1 MNEFIKHNWF
11 KATIVIV
18 LLIGGYFGVSALVK
32 NNELR
37 TQLASQE
44 KCNQDGLKYFND
56 YKNKTANYNIEEPLI
71 SYSQEPASDNNP
83 LHLYAHEL
91 YKFDSPVNHFNK
103 KLNTCLISIHYE
115 GTSHAH
121 WNGYTLES
129 VFDRFH
135 AEVDDVYSNKVLI
148 TTDNFDGD
156 KTFQQQENA
165 LMSK

>member
-1 MNEFIKHNWF
+1 MKKFIKENWF
-11 KATIVIV
+11 KVIIVIA
-18 LLIGGYFGVSALVK
+18 LLVGGYFGVSMLVK
-32 NNELR
+32 NNESR

-56 YKNKTANYNIEEPLI
+56 YKNKTANYNIVEPLI

-91 YKFDSPVNHFNK
+91 YKFDNPVNHFNK

-121 WNGYTLES
+121 WNGYKLES
-129 VFDRFH
+129 VFDDFH
-135 AEVDDVYSNKVLI
+135 AEIDDVYSNKVLI
-148 TTDNFDGD
+148 TNNFNED
-156 KTFQQQENA
+156 KAFQQQEDA
-165 LMSK
+165 LMSE